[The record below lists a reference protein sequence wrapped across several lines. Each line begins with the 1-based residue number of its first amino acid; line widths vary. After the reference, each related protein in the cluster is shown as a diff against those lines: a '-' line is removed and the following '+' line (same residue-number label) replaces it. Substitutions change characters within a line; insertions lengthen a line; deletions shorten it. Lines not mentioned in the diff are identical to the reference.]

1 MIYDIK
7 FYPRAEKDLNKILV
21 KDKTRIFKS
30 LLSLKENSLA
40 GKKLKGSFSG
50 YYSLRVWPYRIIYCI
65 RNKEC
70 LIIIIRISQRKD
82 VYR

>member
-1 MIYDIK
+1 MVYNIK
-7 FYPRAEKDLNKILV
+7 FYPKAEKDLNKILE
-21 KDKTRIFKS
+21 KDKIRIFKA
-30 LLSLKENSLA
+30 LFSLKQNPLS
-40 GKKLKGSFSG
+40 GKKLKGNFSA

-70 LIIIIRISQRKD
+70 LIIVIRIKQRKD